1 MTSSKRKAT
10 RETKHQDTLER
21 AQQLPGV
28 REVVDVYLGGKR
40 AELGMDAYRAAMRT
54 TGTTT
59 NRANAC
65 DPL

>member
-1 MTSSKRKAT
+1 MTSSKSKAT
-10 RETKHQDTLER
+10 RKTKHQDALER

-40 AELGMDAYRAAMRT
+40 AELGMDAYRAAMRP
-54 TGTTT
+54 TGKTT
-59 NRANAC
+59 NHANAC

>member
-54 TGTTT
+54 TGKTT